1 MNEMKLQ
8 IPDPKLQGNSKNQ
21 ISNGGGQNVCSSLE
35 LGIRDFSGAWSLGFG
50 AFTLLELLVVIS
62 IIGIL
67 AAIALPSLH
76 AFRPNIMGVAS
87 RQLVDAVT
95 RARQLAISQHTTMY
109 LVFMPSNYWADPA
122 YPSLPAVE
130 QAKAD
135 RLLDKQLIGY
145 NFVSLR
151 NIGDQPGRPTP
162 HYWSSWKT
170 LPQGAYITL
179 EKFAPRTVLPNLI
192 IYTNGSPLPAFQV
205 YAFNTTT
212 NIPFP
217 TETNAPAAGP
227 QPYVALPYIAFN
239 YLGQLTS
246 GQNELIPL
254 VQGNVYFARP
264 LGQQP
269 PSVIEKPPGNG
280 TNAVTYN
287 VVSIDSLT
295 GRARVERLQV
305 Q

>member
-1 MNEMKLQ
+1 
-8 IPDPKLQGNSKNQ
+8 
-21 ISNGGGQNVCSSLE
+21 
-35 LGIRDFSGAWSLGFG
+35 
-50 AFTLLELLVVIS
+50 
-62 IIGIL
+62 
-67 AAIALPSLH
+67 
-76 AFRPNIMGVAS
+76 
-87 RQLVDAVT
+87 
-95 RARQLAISQHTTMY
+95 
-109 LVFMPSNYWADPA
+109 
-122 YPSLPAVE
+122 LPAVE

-151 NIGDQPGRPTP
+151 NIGDQPGKPTP

-170 LPQGAYITL
+170 LPQGAYIAL
-179 EKFAPRTVLPNLI
+179 EKFAPRTALPNLN
-192 IYTNGSPLPAFQV
+192 IYTNGNVNPAFPV

-217 TETNAPAAGP
+217 SEVSPPTPGSR
-227 QPYVALPYIAFN
+227 PYVALPYIAFN

-264 LGQQP
+264 PASAQQS
-269 PSVIEKPPGNG
+269 PSVVEKPPGNG